1 MMPASQLFA
10 SRARACLVFA
20 VFCFAAA
27 PVWAD
32 SDVVLVEEH
41 WELRLS
47 QPDPDRSAPQTT
59 MVMSPLADLAGVH
72 FLFILNHVTVPG
84 FEAGGM
90 QVQLWDGTNLVQEN
104 VSTEIGALDHEEE
117 VVRWKQRLTLV
128 EGNLVF
134 RVVDGESET
143 WGNFGG
149 SDLTLSVPTTLTRL
163 NAYRPSVSINESQ
176 VSYAENRVVSLV
188 LTKLVW
194 IDDDGEVH
202 VQDAPIPID
211 TSLE

>member
-1 MMPASQLFA
+1 MLPASQLFA
-10 SRARACLVFA
+10 SRARAGLVLA
-20 VFCFAAA
+20 VFCFAAV

-32 SDVVLVEEH
+32 SDVVHVEEH

-59 MVMSPLADLAGVH
+59 MVMSPLGDLAGVH

-90 QVQLWDGTNLVQEN
+90 QVQHWDGTNLVQEN

-128 EGNLVF
+128 DGNLVF
-134 RVVDGESET
+134 QVVDGESET
-143 WGNFGG
+143 WGDFGG
-149 SDLTLSVPTTLTRL
+149 SDLTVSVSTALTRL
-163 NAYRPSVSINESQ
+163 NAYRPSVSHNESQ
-176 VSYAENRVVSLV
+176 VSFAENRVVSLV

-202 VQDAPIPID
+202 VQNAPIPID